1 MMKLKFTSSP
11 KSDFGWTDLGM
22 LLAITLWA
30 LNFSVIKIALREFT
44 PLGFNGVRL
53 IFASGILFLFILL
66 KKEKVGL
73 SRQDWLRFLFLG
85 LVGNTFYQLCFIH
98 GLNWTTASNS
108 ALIIAMSPAII
119 ALVSTA
125 FRHERLSWLAWGGVI
140 FSFFGLYL
148 VITQQ
153 AGGFEWSL
161 ANLKG
166 DLLILTG
173 NFLWAIY
180 TVSSNN
186 FLKKYSPL
194 KFTTWTM
201 IIGAVFFLP
210 FAWADLRSLPKAQ
223 ISFTAW
229 GGLIYSGLF
238 ALAVCYVLW
247 YSSVKKVGNSRTAIY
262 DNLVPLFTIVF
273 AGLILGERLTWQ
285 QALGAVVILSGVI
298 MTRLGKVEAKELVTS
313 KD

>member
-1 MMKLKFTSSP
+1 MKLKFTSSP
-11 KSDFGWTDLGM
+11 KSDFGWTDMGM

-125 FRHERLSWLAWGGVI
+125 FRHERLSWLAWGGI
-140 FSFFGLYL
+140 IISFIGLYL

>member
-1 MMKLKFTSSP
+1 MKLKFTSSP

-125 FRHERLSWLAWGGVI
+125 FRHERLSWLAWGGI
-140 FSFFGLYL
+140 IISFIGLYL

-201 IIGAVFFLP
+201 IDLLQILPYLYILHKQAV
-210 FAWADLRSLPKAQ
+210 
-223 ISFTAW
+223 SF
-229 GGLIYSGLF
+229 
-238 ALAVCYVLW
+238 
-247 YSSVKKVGNSRTAIY
+247 
-262 DNLVPLFTIVF
+262 
-273 AGLILGERLTWQ
+273 
-285 QALGAVVILSGVI
+285 
-298 MTRLGKVEAKELVTS
+298 
-313 KD
+313 

>member
-125 FRHERLSWLAWGGVI
+125 FRHERLSWLAWGGI
-140 FSFFGLYL
+140 IISFIGLYL

>member
-1 MMKLKFTSSP
+1 MKLKFTSSP

-125 FRHERLSWLAWGGVI
+125 FRHERLSWLAWGGI
-140 FSFFGLYL
+140 IISFIGLYL

-210 FAWADLRSLPKAQ
+210 FAWADLRS
-223 ISFTAW
+223 
-229 GGLIYSGLF
+229 
-238 ALAVCYVLW
+238 
-247 YSSVKKVGNSRTAIY
+247 SVKKVGNSRTAIY

>member
-11 KSDFGWTDLGM
+11 KSDFGWTDMGM

-125 FRHERLSWLAWGGVI
+125 FRHERLSWLAWGGI
-140 FSFFGLYL
+140 IISFIGLYL

>member
-1 MMKLKFTSSP
+1 MKLKFTSSP

-125 FRHERLSWLAWGGVI
+125 FRHERLSWLAWGGI
-140 FSFFGLYL
+140 IISFIGLYL

>member
-11 KSDFGWTDLGM
+11 KSDFGWTDMGM

-125 FRHERLSWLAWGGVI
+125 FRHERLSWLAWGGI
-140 FSFFGLYL
+140 IISFIGLYL

-298 MTRLGKVEAKELVTS
+298 MTRLGKVEAGELVTS